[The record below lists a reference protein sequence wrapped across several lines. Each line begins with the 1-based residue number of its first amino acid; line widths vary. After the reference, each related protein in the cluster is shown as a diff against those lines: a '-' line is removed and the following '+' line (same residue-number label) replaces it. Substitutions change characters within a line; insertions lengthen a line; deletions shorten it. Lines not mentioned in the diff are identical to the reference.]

1 MAKHIDEKK
10 RQAKLKNCL
19 PSTNLINEINN
30 VQTENVKD
38 IDDVI
43 PMHNLIKSSDNYSKP
58 FGSLWQYFTCG
69 PSDNTRDS

>member
-19 PSTNLINEINN
+19 PSTNLISEINN
-30 VQTENVKD
+30 VQTETVKD
-38 IDDVI
+38 IDDVK

-69 PSDNTRDS
+69 PSDNIRDS

>member
-1 MAKHIDEKK
+1 MAKHIDKK
-10 RQAKLKNCL
+10 KIPAKLKNCV
-19 PSTNLINEINN
+19 PSTNFISEINN
-30 VQTENVKD
+30 VQTDNVKG

-69 PSDNTRDS
+69 LSDNIRDS